1 MPLNTTAAFRGR
13 AAPAVVTNGHDNL
26 LGRGSQGQHARDRGA
41 VSRTPGPRRSPQL
54 DVGRTQIWALLA
66 LQV

>member
-1 MPLNTTAAFRGR
+1 MVAVGSSPGD
-13 AAPAVVTNGHDNL
+13 APAVVTNGHDNL
-26 LGRGSQGQHARDRGA
+26 LGRGSQGQCADGTGDA
-41 VSRTPGPRRSPQL
+41 VSRTPGSRQSPQL